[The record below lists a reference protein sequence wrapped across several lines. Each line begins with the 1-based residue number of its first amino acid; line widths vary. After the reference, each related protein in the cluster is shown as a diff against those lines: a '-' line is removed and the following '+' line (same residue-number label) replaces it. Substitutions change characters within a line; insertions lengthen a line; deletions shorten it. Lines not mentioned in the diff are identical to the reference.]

1 MPCYVCGTCGVQYAE
16 AKNPPSAC
24 IICEDERQFVGW
36 EGQQWTTLE
45 GLRSSH
51 RNQIVEMET
60 GLTRIGME
68 PGFAIGQHAF
78 LIERPGG
85 NILWDCITLIDDD
98 TIEALNRLGGVSA
111 IAVSHPHYYSAIV
124 DWSRALG
131 DIPVYL
137 HAADRKWV
145 TRQDDCLV
153 FWEGENH
160 SLGEGLTLIH
170 GGGHFEGGAML
181 HWVEGAGGR
190 GVLMAGD
197 IIQVVH
203 DRRYVSFMYSYP
215 NYIPLAREQVDRLVE
230 AIEPFAFDRIYSPW
244 PRRVVATDAKAAV
257 RRSAE
262 RYIRAINYEPSS
274 TWNI

>member
-45 GLRSSH
+45 ELRSSH

-68 PGFAIGQHAF
+68 PGFAIGQHAY
-78 LIERPGG
+78 LIERAGG

-181 HWVEGAGGR
+181 HWVEGARGR

-215 NYIPLAREQVDRLVE
+215 NYIPLAREQVERLVE

-262 RYIRAINYEPSS
+262 RYIRAINNEPSS
-274 TWNI
+274 T